1 MILSKDLLKAL
12 GLDLNFSKNV
22 IVGGD
27 GTYKDCYTPMADV
40 TDYNFKPMTEK
51 TIKPEESFIIPYAD
65 K

>member
-40 TDYNFKPMTEK
+40 TDYNFKLMTENI
-51 TIKPEESFIIPYAD
+51 IKPEESFINSYAD